1 MKRIFI
7 VWLMLLVSLCAFAQ
21 RKALIIASDS
31 AAEVK
36 FTSAVN
42 DANLVADAFRALDYQ
57 VTLALNPDYSSFKK
71 AVDTFI
77 RDLGTDETAVFY
89 YSGFSNTDKGKNY
102 LIPAFGTGKKAASA
116 QVVDLEPILAGIAKA
131 DNSFAFLE
139 LRQLAAGF
147 PQNLCSKSNA
157 LEALP
162 QAKKNQALA
171 VASSPGKKLLAK
183 DNEYSIFSYS
193 LVQNMMG
200 GMMDYPELMGATVK
214 EVKRVTNNTQVPYW
228 QNNLRSPFSFFNPEI
243 PLKMR
248 FQRPLFRA
256 IEGGG
261 SYNF

>member
-1 MKRIFI
+1 MKRILI
-7 VWLMLLVSLCAFAQ
+7 VWLMLIVSLSAFAQ
-21 RKALIIASDS
+21 RKALVIASDT
-31 AAEVK
+31 AEDVS
-36 FTSAVN
+36 FSSAVN

-57 VTLALNPDYSSFKK
+57 VTLVQNPNYASFQA
-71 AVDTFI
+71 AVDSFI
-77 RDLGTDETAVFY
+77 QGLGTDETAVFY
-89 YSGFSNTDKGKNY
+89 YSGFSNAEKGKNY
-102 LIPAFGTGKKAASA
+102 LIPAQDTGKKSA
-116 QVVDLEPILAGIAKA
+116 TAQLIDLEAILAGIAKA

-147 PQNLCSKSNA
+147 PKNLCAKSNA

-162 QAKKNQALA
+162 KAKANQAIA

-183 DNEYSIFSYS
+183 ENDYSIFSYS
-193 LVQNMMG
+193 LVQNMMSE
-200 GMMDYPELMGATVK
+200 MMDFPELMNATAQ
-214 EVKRVTNNTQVPYW
+214 EVKRVTNNTQQPYW

-248 FQRPLFRA
+248 FQRPLFRG